1 MVAVPYLRKRD
12 DCGMSVILGVNHMFL
27 YPESM
32 TDEKVHTETLKEI
45 IKTDLVDA
53 LDLWVW
59 RGKER
64 SKEEFAII
72 RDCGKWIN
80 YNIGDRFG
88 EEPVFPSSKYE
99 KDRTYAY
106 DIFMREIEYAVTCGA
121 KKLVFGS
128 GPDDVKDHNGALE
141 RYFEFLIKLSS
152 QIPKDMKICLE
163 PTDWDI
169 DKHFL
174 CGPLLESVELAKIM
188 RKEGYENFGLLLDM
202 SHIPIM
208 HESLE
213 SAVEKCRDVLTHI
226 HMGNAVIKNK
236 QSPFYG
242 DKHIPWSYPDS
253 EYTEKDGVTF
263 IKLLKEIGYT
273 KQENATASFEMR
285 PYENMGAMQTL
296 EKFVSV
302 WQSAQ

>member
-1 MVAVPYLRKRD
+1 
-12 DCGMSVILGVNHMFL
+12 MSVILGVNHMFL

-32 TDEKVHTETLKEI
+32 TDEKAHTENLKEI

-64 SKEEFAII
+64 SREEISI
-72 RDCGKWIN
+72 LRDCGKWIN
-80 YNIGDRFG
+80 YNIGDRLG
-88 EEPVFPSSKYE
+88 EKAVVPCSASKE
-99 KDRTYAY
+99 EITYAY
-106 DIFMREIEYAVTCGA
+106 DILMREIDYAVECGA

-128 GPDDVKDHNGALE
+128 GPDDVSDHSGALE
-141 RYFEFLIKLSS
+141 RYFEFLIKLSE
-152 QIPKDMKICLE
+152 QVPKDMKICLE

-174 CGPLLESVELAKIM
+174 CGPLSESVVLAENL
-188 RKEGYENFGLLLDM
+188 RNEGVQNFGLLLDM

-208 HESLE
+208 HETLE
-213 SAVEKCRDVLTHI
+213 SAVDKCKNVLTHI

-236 QSPFYG
+236 KSPFYG

-253 EYTEKDGVTF
+253 EYTENDGITF
-263 IKLLKEIGYT
+263 IKLLKQIGYT
-273 KQENATASFEMR
+273 DSENATASFEMR
-285 PYENMGAMQTL
+285 PYEGMSARETL

-302 WQSAQ
+302 WESAQ

>member
-1 MVAVPYLRKRD
+1 
-12 DCGMSVILGVNHMFL
+12 MSVKLGVNHMFL

-32 TDEKVHTETLKEI
+32 TDEKAHTETLKEI

-64 SKEEFAII
+64 SREEISI
-72 RDCGKWIN
+72 LRDCGKWIN
-80 YNIGDRFG
+80 YNIGDRLG
-88 EEPVFPSSKYE
+88 EKPVIPSSSSKE
-99 KDRTYAY
+99 EISYAY
-106 DIFMREIEYAVTCGA
+106 DILMREIEYAVECGA

-128 GPDDVKDHNGALE
+128 GPDDTSDHNGALE

-152 QIPKDMKICLE
+152 QVPKDMKICLE

-174 CGPLLESVELAKIM
+174 CGPLHESVALAKNM
-188 RKEGYENFGLLLDM
+188 RKEGIENFGLLLDM

-208 HESLE
+208 HETIE

-236 QSPFYG
+236 QNPFYG
-242 DKHIPWSYPDS
+242 DKHIPWSYPES

-273 KQENATASFEMR
+273 NSENATASFEMR
-285 PYENMGAMQTL
+285 PYDGMDAIGTL

-302 WQSAQ
+302 WNDAQ